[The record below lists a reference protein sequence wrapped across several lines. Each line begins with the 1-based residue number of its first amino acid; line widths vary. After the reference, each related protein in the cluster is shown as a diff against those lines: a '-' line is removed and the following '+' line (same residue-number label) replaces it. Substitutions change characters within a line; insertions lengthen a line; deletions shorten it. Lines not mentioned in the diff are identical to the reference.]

1 MLKSMQK
8 NGLRLSLFA
17 LVCTGAIVFTDYAT
31 HDVIA
36 VQQQEKQLEMLR
48 SMLPANRYDH
58 DLTKECHSVT
68 SDYLGNKKPHPVFVA
83 RKNGSITGYILES
96 VAPDGY
102 SGSIR
107 ILTGVNTVGEIQR
120 TEVLEHHETPGLGDK
135 IERSKSSW
143 IDSFNHQKLTAENER
158 SWAVKKDG
166 GQFDSFTGATI
177 TPRAVVK
184 QLKNV
189 LYFVQS
195 NPELI
200 EQAPS
205 CESK

>member
-8 NGLRLSLFA
+8 NGLRLSMFA
-17 LVCTGAIVFTDYAT
+17 LACTGVIVATDYSTHDAIVA
-31 HDVIA
+31 
-36 VQQQEKQLEMLR
+36 QQQSMQQQILGK
-48 SMLPANRYDH
+48 MLPAGSYDNE
-58 DLTKECHSVT
+58 LTNSCHTLT
-68 SDYLGNKKPHPVFVA
+68 SAYLGNAKPHPIYVA
-83 RKNGSITGYILES
+83 RKNNAVSGYIIES

-107 ILTGVNTVGEIQR
+107 ILSGVNTKGEVERVEI
-120 TEVLEHHETPGLGDK
+120 LEHHETPGLGDK
-135 IERSKSSW
+135 IDRNKGNWLDNFTHKKLQSD
-143 IDSFNHQKLTAENER
+143 IDS

-189 LYFVQS
+189 LLLVQH
-195 NPELI
+195 PELI
-200 EQAPS
+200 EQAPA
-205 CESK
+205 CKVE

>member
-17 LVCTGAIVFTDYAT
+17 LACTGVIVATDYSTRDAIVA
-31 HDVIA
+31 
-36 VQQQEKQLEMLR
+36 QQQTMQQQILGK
-48 SMLPANRYDH
+48 MLPAGSYNNE
-58 DLTKECHSVT
+58 LTSSCHTLT
-68 SDYLGNKKPHPVFVA
+68 STYLGNTKPHPVYVA
-83 RKNGSITGYILES
+83 RKNDVISGYIIES

-107 ILTGVNTVGEIQR
+107 ILSGVNSNGEVERVEI
-120 TEVLEHHETPGLGDK
+120 LEHHETPGLGDK
-135 IERSKSSW
+135 IDRNKGNW
-143 IDSFNHQKLTAENER
+143 LDSFTHKKLQNDTDS

-177 TPRAVVK
+177 TPRAIVK

-189 LYFVQS
+189 LLLVQH
-195 NPELI
+195 PELI
-200 EQAPS
+200 EQAPA
-205 CESK
+205 CKAE